1 MINFIYGTAGSGK
14 TEQIYSRTLAAG
26 EKGGKVILLVPEQQ
40 VLICE
45 RELAARAG
53 AGIPLDVEVLSF
65 RRLANTVFREEGGL
79 RYNYLKNGEKAVLL
93 WRTLQSIAPEM
104 KVYGDLSLKD
114 NSFLSEAVGC
124 IEEFKAYRITPAQ
137 LEEAAEKIS
146 DAQSKLRDKLSDL
159 ALMYAAY
166 NEVLS
171 QGYSDPADDLEALL
185 GILESSDFLCE
196 YEFFIDS
203 FNGYTAIELAI
214 LRLIFQKSR
223 ACTVTVGY
231 DKSESI
237 AFESIAADDAR
248 LRRAAQ
254 DAGKEINDVLL
265 KDTPRYKNE
274 ELRALSAGLWDFAAP
289 EYTGE
294 CSHIRIARTHD
305 IYTEC
310 EFIARD
316 IHRAV
321 REGARYRDFAVVVRN
336 IESYTGII
344 DAVFEKHSLPC
355 YLSKRTDIS
364 LSPAV
369 KCLLSALAIHISGW
383 RSDDVLSYIKCG
395 VCHLTPDEAD
405 LLENYVKAWGISG
418 RRWHDEYP
426 WNMNPAG
433 YSEVV
438 SEADGELLITLNALR
453 ERIVTPLER
462 LFRAFSTDAD
472 VETVTRALWEFA
484 CDIGLREQV
493 ELIEDEQAGRVWNC
507 LLGALDALVH
517 CAGSAKVSAEVYRD
531 LLLTVL
537 SDADV
542 GSIPASADEVTVG
555 DASLLRLHGVEHVYA
570 AGVLEGEFPR
580 ATAEGV
586 ILSDSERKTLGA
598 LGIELGAGTDMK
610 NAEEL
615 FFFWRAVST
624 PRSTLTL
631 SYPVSTLAG
640 KSLSASIGITRV
652 KKLFPNVPVIDCEDI
667 SPLDRVESYAGSFEC
682 AALYRGTPLGKA
694 LLDTYSLDPLYEG
707 RIHALDLPI
716 TNTDLSL
723 EEQTAAQLFPRDL
736 NMSQSR
742 LDTFAKC
749 EFSYHCEYILKLQE
763 ERRPDFG
770 SLDIGNFMHML
781 LERFM
786 SRVCSTEPVNFDI
799 PKKQIVELVNAIIEE
814 YILAVF
820 KDKSAASARL
830 LTLIGRLRRTAV
842 LLIESILAEFRQSEF
857 RPAYFE
863 LPISSERDGGIAP
876 YAVSLPDGGA
886 VRLWGTIDR
895 VDTYRRGDDVYVRI
909 VDYKTGT
916 KELSV
921 SSIEKGQEMQMLLYL
936 FAVWKTEDKEFL
948 SRIGATA
955 GHVYPAGVQY
965 YMAKLPNL
973 KLDRAA
979 DAESTQDLARAS
991 ITRDGITLDDE
1002 GVRLAQDKSEGL
1014 IYSTKHLAT
1023 LEKFGELLETVEE
1036 NVRSIGTRLKSG
1048 SAAAHWNGDK
1058 NKECQ
1063 YCAMRAVCRKERK

>member
-14 TEQIYSRTLAAG
+14 TEEIYGRTLAAG
-26 EKGGKVILLVPEQQ
+26 KKGGKVILLVPEQQ

-53 AGIPLDVEVLSF
+53 AGIPLGIEVLSF
-65 RRLANTVFREEGGL
+65 RRLANTVFRADGGL
-79 RYNYLKNGEKAVLL
+79 RYNYLKSGEKAVLL
-93 WRTLQSIAPEM
+93 WRTLQSIAPVM

-114 NSFLSEAVGC
+114 NGFLSEAVAC
-124 IEEFKAYRITPAQ
+124 IEEFKAYRVTPAH
-137 LEEAAEKIS
+137 LEEAAAKIS
-146 DAQSKLRDKLSDL
+146 DAQSKLRDKLCDL
-159 ALMYAAY
+159 SLMYAAY
-166 NEVLS
+166 NEALS
-171 QGYSDPADDLEALL
+171 HGYSDPSDDLEALL
-185 GILESSDFLCE
+185 GILESSDFLGG

-203 FNGYTAIELAI
+203 FNGYTAVELDI
-214 LRLIFQKSR
+214 LRLIFEKSR
-223 ACTVTVGY
+223 ACTLTVGY
-231 DKSESI
+231 DKRESI
-237 AFESIAADDAR
+237 AFESIAADAAR
-248 LRRAAQ
+248 LRRAAK
-254 DAGKEINDVLL
+254 DAGKGINEIVLQG
-265 KDTPRYKNE
+265 TPRYKSD
-274 ELRALSAGLWDFAAP
+274 ELRVLSAGLWDFAAP

-294 CSHIRIARTHD
+294 CGHIRIAHTHD

-336 IESYTGII
+336 IQSYTGII
-344 DAVFEKHSLPC
+344 DAVFEKHGLPC
-355 YLSKRTDIS
+355 YLSKRTDIT

-433 YSEVV
+433 YSERI
-438 SEADGELLITLNALR
+438 SEEDGELLITLNALR
-453 ERIVTPLER
+453 ERIVSPLKR
-462 LFRAFSTDAD
+462 LFRVFSEDSD
-472 VETVTRALWEFA
+472 VEAVTRALWDFA
-484 CDIGLREQV
+484 CDINLKEQI
-493 ELIEDEQAGRVWNC
+493 ELIEDEQAPRVWNC

-517 CAGSAKVSAEVYRD
+517 CAADAKVGSEIYRD

-537 SDADV
+537 ADADI
-542 GSIPASADEVTVG
+542 GSIPGTADEVTVG
-555 DASLLRLHGVEHVYA
+555 DASLLRLHQVEHVYA

-580 ATAEGV
+580 ATAESA

-598 LGIELGAGTDMK
+598 LGIDLGAGTDMK

-624 PRSTLTL
+624 PRSSLTLT
-631 SYPVSTLAG
+631 YPVSTLSG

-652 KKLFPNVPVIDCEDI
+652 KKLFPKVPVIDCDSV

-694 LLDTYSLDPLYEG
+694 LMDTYALDPAYEG

-716 TNTDLSL
+716 TNTDLAI
-723 EEQTAAQLFPRDL
+723 EEETASRLFPRDL
-736 NMSQSR
+736 NMSQAR

-749 EFSYHCEYILKLQE
+749 EFSYHCEYLLKLQE
-763 ERRPDFG
+763 EKRPDFG

-786 SRVCSTEPVNFDI
+786 SRVCSTGHVSFDI
-799 PKKQIVELVNAIIEE
+799 PREQIEELVSTLIDE
-814 YILAVF
+814 YITAVF
-820 KDKSAASARL
+820 RDKSAASARL

-863 LPISSERDGGIAP
+863 LPISSDKDGGVAP
-876 YAVSLPDGGA
+876 YAVPLPDGGA
-886 VRLWGTIDR
+886 VRLYGTIDR
-895 VDTYRRGDDVYVRI
+895 VDTYRRGEDVYVRI

-921 SSIEKGQEMQMLLYL
+921 ANIEKGQEMQMLLYL
-936 FAVWKTEDKEFL
+936 FAVWKTEDKDFL

-973 KLDRAA
+973 KLDRAG
-979 DAESTQDLARAS
+979 DAQSVEELARAS
-991 ITRDGITLDDE
+991 VTRDGITLDDE
-1002 GVRLAQDKSEGL
+1002 GVRLAQDKSEGR

-1036 NVRSIGTRLKSG
+1036 NVRSIGMRLKSG
-1048 SAAAHWNGDK
+1048 SAAARWNGDK